1 MTEALMKKFDYLR
14 PQTLEEALSLLNQ
27 HGKKAKL
34 IAGGTDVIVMIK
46 QKVMTPEVLIS
57 LRGIP
62 GLGQIQYDGTLRIGA
77 LVTHRA
83 IEQSEVIRKEFSA
96 LTDAADVLGS
106 IQIRN
111 VATIGG
117 NICTA
122 APSADTATP
131 LLVLETQVKI
141 KSLSEERTVP
151 IETFFTGPGETILKK
166 GEMVTELIIPKPL
179 PHTGSAYWKLQ
190 RRLALDLPILG
201 VSVLL
206 SLDKGTV
213 SCSDILCTTSP
224 ISSILHTMEKD
235 ELTCREIRIA
245 LGVAAP
251 TPIRALRAEN
261 LMRGKKISD
270 ELLEEVANTASA
282 EAQPRDSIRGEA
294 WYRKDLIRV
303 LVKRMAMKCIERVV
317 RPEETV
323 FPGEAVVKILT
334 MSKHQ
339 IPNTDNQISSN
350 FQNLKSKLS
359 KTVNQISFGNLII
372 WILKLFRNLIFE
384 FRIFEA
390 PLHEG

>member
-1 MTEALMKKFDYLR
+1 MKKFDYLR

-46 QKVMTPEVLIS
+46 QKAMMPEVLIS
-57 LRGIP
+57 LRCIP
-62 GLGQIQYDGTLRIGA
+62 GLDQIRYDGSLKIGA
-77 LVTHRA
+77 MVTHRD
-83 IEQSEVIRKEFSA
+83 IERSEVIRKEFSA

-131 LLVLETQVKI
+131 LLVLGTQVKI

-151 IETFFTGPGETILKK
+151 IEAFFTGPGETILKK
-166 GEMVTELIIPKPL
+166 GEMLAELIIPKPL
-179 PHTGSAYWKLQ
+179 PNTGSAYWKLQ

-213 SCSDILCTTSP
+213 SCSDMLCTTSP

-235 ELTCREIRIA
+235 ELTCKEIRIA

-251 TPIRALRAEN
+251 TPMRALRAEN

-270 ELLEEVANTASA
+270 ELLEEVASTASV

-303 LVKRMAMKCIERVV
+303 LVKRMAMKSIERVV
-317 RPEETV
+317 RPEESI
-323 FPGEAVVKILT
+323 FPERL
-334 MSKHQ
+334 
-339 IPNTDNQISSN
+339 
-350 FQNLKSKLS
+350 
-359 KTVNQISFGNLII
+359 
-372 WILKLFRNLIFE
+372 W
-384 FRIFEA
+384 
-390 PLHEG
+390 

>member
-1 MTEALMKKFDYLR
+1 MKKFDYLR

-34 IAGGTDVIVMIK
+34 IAGGTDVIVLIK
-46 QKVMTPEVLIS
+46 QKAMMPEVLIS

-62 GLGQIQYDGTLRIGA
+62 GLDQIRYDGALKIGA
-77 LVTHRA
+77 MATHRD
-83 IEQSEVIRKEFSA
+83 IEKSDVIRKEFSA

-131 LLVLETQVKI
+131 LLVLGTRVKI

-151 IETFFTGPGETILKK
+151 IEGFFTGPGETILKK

-179 PHTGSAYWKLQ
+179 PNTGSAYWKLQ

-213 SCSDILCTTSP
+213 SCSDMLCTTSP

-235 ELTCREIRIA
+235 ELTCKEIRIA

-251 TPIRALRAEN
+251 TPIRALKAEN

-270 ELLEEVANTASA
+270 ELLEEVANTVSV

-303 LVKRMAMKCIERVV
+303 LVKRMAMKSIERVV
-317 RPEETV
+317 RPEETI
-323 FPGEAVVKILT
+323 FPERL
-334 MSKHQ
+334 
-339 IPNTDNQISSN
+339 
-350 FQNLKSKLS
+350 
-359 KTVNQISFGNLII
+359 
-372 WILKLFRNLIFE
+372 W
-384 FRIFEA
+384 
-390 PLHEG
+390 

>member
-1 MTEALMKKFDYLR
+1 M
-14 PQTLEEALSLLNQ
+14 
-27 HGKKAKL
+27 
-34 IAGGTDVIVMIK
+34 
-46 QKVMTPEVLIS
+46 
-57 LRGIP
+57 
-62 GLGQIQYDGTLRIGA
+62 
-77 LVTHRA
+77 VTHRD
-83 IEQSEVIRKEFSA
+83 IEKSEVIRKEFSA

-111 VATIGG
+111 VATIRG

-131 LLVLETQVKI
+131 LLVLGTRVKI

-151 IETFFTGPGETILKK
+151 IEGFFTGPGETILKK

-179 PHTGSAYWKLQ
+179 PNTGSAYWKLQ

-213 SCSDILCTTSP
+213 SCSDMLCTTSP

-235 ELTCREIRIA
+235 ELTCKEIRIA

-251 TPIRALRAEN
+251 TPIRALKAEN

-270 ELLEEVANTASA
+270 ELLEEVANKASM

-303 LVKRMAMKCIERVV
+303 LVKRMAMKSIERVV

-323 FPGEAVVKILT
+323 FPERL
-334 MSKHQ
+334 
-339 IPNTDNQISSN
+339 
-350 FQNLKSKLS
+350 
-359 KTVNQISFGNLII
+359 
-372 WILKLFRNLIFE
+372 W
-384 FRIFEA
+384 
-390 PLHEG
+390 